1 MKGKKVFAVLGITSI
16 LICSLSGCSLFQT
29 MSSLTGQRK
38 TTLTSEKELESG
50 KAYVLQDGT
59 YHLCITGE
67 YNFQRRNWKK
77 RWIIQEASGSHQMRT
92 NRSQH

>member
-16 LICSLSGCSLFQT
+16 LTCSLSGCSLFQT

-38 TTLTSEKELESG
+38 TTLTSERNWKAG
-50 KAYVLQDGT
+50 KHMSFRMGRIIYALQEN
-59 YHLCITGE
+59 IT
-67 YNFQRRNWKK
+67 FQRRNWKK

-92 NRSQH
+92 NRSQR